1 MKKIIVLVIAIM
13 LILTGCGS
21 DNDNPKDLAK
31 EMVKK
36 LSKGD
41 YKNIEKLIYS
51 GEKPIFLQKTYLKN
65 I

>member
-1 MKKIIVLVIAIM
+1 M